1 MQQSHGGIKA
11 MNFIKSSLSLM
22 DSFCPL
28 SSFCLS
34 RLHSPHDDAAKINF
48 FLITAKLFFRKL
60 IISYPKKCILRELIL
75 EKVYDLTFVIIEKVY
90 FSRYSVVL
98 TIEKQL
104 LPLTATTAFSFTI
117 SSAILLQYLL
127 YYKKSIL
134 LLSTSP

>member
-1 MQQSHGGIKA
+1 MGALSA

-22 DSFCPL
+22 DSFCPSEFIHPPADFTPL
-28 SSFCLS
+28 IMTLQ
-34 RLHSPHDDAAKINF
+34 KYTF

-90 FSRYSVVL
+90 FSGYSVVL

-104 LPLTATTAFSFTI
+104 LPLTAITAFSFTI
-117 SSAILLQYLL
+117 SPAILLQYLL
-127 YYKKSIL
+127 YYNKSIL
-134 LLSTSP
+134 LLSTPP

>member
-34 RLHSPHDDAAKINF
+34 RLHSPHNDAAKIYF

-90 FSRYSVVL
+90 SRADPFAKTPKAVVGL
-98 TIEKQL
+98 ISQQ
-104 LPLTATTAFSFTI
+104 PAFSCEKTGFRNI
-117 SSAILLQYLL
+117 SCHPAG
-127 YYKKSIL
+127 
-134 LLSTSP
+134 